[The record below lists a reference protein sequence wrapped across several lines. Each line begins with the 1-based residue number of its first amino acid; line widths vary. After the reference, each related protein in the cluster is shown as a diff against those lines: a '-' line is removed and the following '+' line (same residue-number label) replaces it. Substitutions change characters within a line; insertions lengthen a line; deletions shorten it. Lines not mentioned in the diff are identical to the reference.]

1 MTSVPKRRLAA
12 LSQQLVEGIPSEG
25 TFENLPRIRHV
36 AGPSTGL
43 RVQGKVAI
51 VTGCNS
57 PIGIGRASAHQYAAN
72 GARAVYICDYATEHL
87 ETHKREMASLYPDC
101 EVHAVK
107 MDVETKSRLRT
118 WWINVWP
125 STDG

>member
-36 AGPSTGL
+36 AGPSTGQ

-51 VTGCNS
+51 VTGTSVTIFTLSLSYLHFALCALASS
-57 PIGIGRASAHQYAAN
+57 PRQTLPNNDKHYRKEN
-72 GARAVYICDYATEHL
+72 
-87 ETHKREMASLYPDC
+87 
-101 EVHAVK
+101 
-107 MDVETKSRLRT
+107 
-118 WWINVWP
+118 
-125 STDG
+125 

>member
-36 AGPSTGL
+36 AGPSTGQ

-51 VTGCNS
+51 VTGASHLYSYVFHPCNCTLHS
-57 PIGIGRASAHQYAAN
+57 CFPFKVSQQQQHYKK
-72 GARAVYICDYATEHL
+72 E
-87 ETHKREMASLYPDC
+87 S
-101 EVHAVK
+101 
-107 MDVETKSRLRT
+107 
-118 WWINVWP
+118 
-125 STDG
+125 